1 MPLKF
6 TRPMQ
11 SPLAAGREP
20 VYVAPL
26 SAMPAV
32 NSATTSVSK
41 VGLIDKAT
49 KIDCFYQIGGIEF
62 EQDTETEE
70 EQYAC
75 EANPREVPIS
85 TKTTATLTI
94 NWDQQK
100 ALTEDIN
107 AAYNAMPEGSDVIL
121 FIAHGYASDQ
131 ELTVGTVG
139 DLYVMTVQ
147 KVKHLFAE
155 DAKSRIRAEVT
166 LTGSVERR
174 NVKVTA

>member
-6 TRPMQ
+6 TRPMLA
-11 SPLAAGREP
+11 PLAAGREP

-26 SAMPAV
+26 SAMPTVSSSTA
-32 NSATTSVSK
+32 SVSK
-41 VGLIDKAT
+41 AGLIDKAT
-49 KIDCFYQIGGIEF
+49 KIDCFYQIGDIEF

-70 EQYAC
+70 EQFAC
-75 EANPREVPIS
+75 EANPRETVIS
-85 TKTTATLTI
+85 TKTTATITI
-94 NWDQQK
+94 VWDQQK

-107 AAYNAMPEGSDVIL
+107 GAYNALPEGSDVIL

-131 ELTVGTVG
+131 EVKVDTVG

-155 DAKSRIRAEVT
+155 DSKSRIRAEVT
-166 LTGSVERR
+166 LTGSIERK
-174 NVKVTA
+174 NVKVAA